1 MKKKKSLIRDLKE
14 NGSLLSMCIPGLIFF
29 ILFNYLPMFGII
41 IAFKQ
46 YRYDLGIWASPW
58 NGLKNFEFMFSS
70 PDAWVITRNT
80 IAYNLLFIFGGLVF
94 NVAMAIGLSELRNK
108 AVSKLCQTV
117 VIMPHFLS
125 YVIVSFLVLAFLHV
139 ENGLINRSLI
149 PALGLEGVD
158 WYSNPKYWPWI
169 LVIVNFWQCCIS
181 CRYSRN

>member
-29 ILFNYLPMFGII
+29 ILF
-41 IAFKQ
+41 
-46 YRYDLGIWASPW
+46 
-58 NGLKNFEFMFSS
+58 NFEFMFSS

-117 VIMPHFLS
+117 VIMPHFLQLRM
-125 YVIVSFLVLAFLHV
+125 I
-139 ENGLINRSLI
+139 
-149 PALGLEGVD
+149 
-158 WYSNPKYWPWI
+158 
-169 LVIVNFWQCCIS
+169 
-181 CRYSRN
+181 RNAA

>member
-80 IAYNLLFIFGGLVF
+80 IAYNLLFNFGGLEF
-94 NVAMAIGLSELRNK
+94 NLAMAIGLSELMNK
-108 AVSKLCQTV
+108 AVSKL
-117 VIMPHFLS
+117 
-125 YVIVSFLVLAFLHV
+125 
-139 ENGLINRSLI
+139 
-149 PALGLEGVD
+149 
-158 WYSNPKYWPWI
+158 
-169 LVIVNFWQCCIS
+169 
-181 CRYSRN
+181 

>member
-94 NVAMAIGLSELRNK
+94 NVAMAIGLSELSSFK
-108 AVSKLCQTV
+108 AVPDS
-117 VIMPHFLS
+117 S
-125 YVIVSFLVLAFLHV
+125 NYAAFLIIR
-139 ENGLINRSLI
+139 NCKLSCAG
-149 PALGLEGVD
+149 
-158 WYSNPKYWPWI
+158 
-169 LVIVNFWQCCIS
+169 IS
-181 CRYSRN
+181 SR

>member
-1 MKKKKSLIRDLKE
+1 MRRKKESLFIRDLKE

-108 AVSKLCQTV
+108 AVSKKQTV
-117 VIMPHFLS
+117 VIMPHF
-125 YVIVSFLVLAFLHV
+125 IIRNCKFLVPVFLHA
-139 ENGLINRSLI
+139 ENGPINK
-149 PALGLEGVD
+149 
-158 WYSNPKYWPWI
+158 NP
-169 LVIVNFWQCCIS
+169 F
-181 CRYSRN
+181 RT

>member
-14 NGSLLSMCIPGLIFF
+14 NGSLLSMWIPGLIFF

-80 IAYNLLFIFGGLVF
+80 IAYNLLFIF
-94 NVAMAIGLSELRNK
+94 S
-108 AVSKLCQTV
+108 
-117 VIMPHFLS
+117 
-125 YVIVSFLVLAFLHV
+125 LA
-139 ENGLINRSLI
+139 N
-149 PALGLEGVD
+149 
-158 WYSNPKYWPWI
+158 Y
-169 LVIVNFWQCCIS
+169 
-181 CRYSRN
+181 

>member
-70 PDAWVITRNT
+70 PDAWVITR
-80 IAYNLLFIFGGLVF
+80 ICCLF
-94 NVAMAIGLSELRNK
+94 S
-108 AVSKLCQTV
+108 AVLYLMWQWQSD
-117 VIMPHFLS
+117 FL
-125 YVIVSFLVLAFLHV
+125 
-139 ENGLINRSLI
+139 N
-149 PALGLEGVD
+149 
-158 WYSNPKYWPWI
+158 
-169 LVIVNFWQCCIS
+169 
-181 CRYSRN
+181 

>member
-80 IAYNLLFIFGGLVF
+80 IAYNLLFIFGLYL
-94 NVAMAIGLSELRNK
+94 MWQWQSD
-108 AVSKLCQTV
+108 
-117 VIMPHFLS
+117 FL
-125 YVIVSFLVLAFLHV
+125 
-139 ENGLINRSLI
+139 N
-149 PALGLEGVD
+149 
-158 WYSNPKYWPWI
+158 
-169 LVIVNFWQCCIS
+169 
-181 CRYSRN
+181 